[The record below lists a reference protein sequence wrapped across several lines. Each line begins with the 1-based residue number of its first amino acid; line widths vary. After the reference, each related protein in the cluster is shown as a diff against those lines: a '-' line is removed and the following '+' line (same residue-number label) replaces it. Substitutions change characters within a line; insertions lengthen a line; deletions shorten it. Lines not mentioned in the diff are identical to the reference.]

1 VPFFLET
8 DNKTSDIFSLNTM
21 NWQRQRAAHINR
33 VFSVGADNM
42 MISSSA
48 RLMVV
53 GSDDSLF
60 LIDTESGDVEP
71 FFPKSFDSILN
82 KKVIGIEPIVWLEK

>member
-1 VPFFLET
+1 
-8 DNKTSDIFSLNTM
+8 
-21 NWQRQRAAHINR
+21 
-33 VFSVGADNM
+33 M

-60 LIDTESGDVEP
+60 LVDTESGDVEP
-71 FFPKSFDSILN
+71 FFPRPFDSILN
-82 KKVIGIEPIVWLEK
+82 KKIISIEPIVWLEK